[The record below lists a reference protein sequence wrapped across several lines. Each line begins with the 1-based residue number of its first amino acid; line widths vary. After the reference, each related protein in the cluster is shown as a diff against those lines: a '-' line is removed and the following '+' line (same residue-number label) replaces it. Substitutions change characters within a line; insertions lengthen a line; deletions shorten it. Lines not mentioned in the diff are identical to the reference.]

1 MCGNDASIGIQGTMP
16 DARAV
21 RNRGHVRTPL
31 GCNIDINRFESGA
44 LLPGKFA
51 YWKTSYG
58 IDYKIEPV
66 YCSIELILVFIGLIN
81 LME

>member
-1 MCGNDASIGIQGTMP
+1 MRVLFEIEGTY
-16 DARAV
+16 V
-21 RNRGHVRTPL
+21 L
-31 GCNIDINRFESGA
+31 LWGCNIDINRFESDA

-66 YCSIELILVFIGLIN
+66 YCSIELILVFIDLIN